1 MSVER
6 GCRQGGVGGESGR
19 SDLRQEGT
27 RGKERKTLVAPTRK
41 QEIKLEVA
49 ELRMLIFSL
58 GVTRLDRIRNA
69 YIRGTAHVGR
79 FEQKL
84 REVKLRWFGH
94 GLRRDRRWGT

>member
-1 MSVER
+1 MV
-6 GCRQGGVGGESGR
+6 
-19 SDLRQEGT
+19 L
-27 RGKERKTLVAPTRK
+27 TRK

-49 ELRMLIFSL
+49 ELRMLRFSLKLEVAELRMLRFSL

-69 YIRGTAHVGR
+69 HIRGTAQCHVGR

-84 REVKLRWFGH
+84 REVRLRWFGH